1 MAFARV
7 ISLSDVAQMIS
18 NGTVD
23 TMFVPE
29 KQQDKTRVLFHH
41 SKEQTSLGV
50 LAHSFLTCYNLFT
63 GHELTKTQW
72 SSKMPSFSAVSIGS
86 LAMLKGQLS
95 QLGMLKKSGW
105 TFRDWS
111 MSQIYGDFMIFQHQL
126 VR

>member
-7 ISLSDVAQMIS
+7 ISLSDVAKMIS

-29 KQQDKTRVLFHH
+29 KQQDKTHVLFHH

-63 GHELTKTQW
+63 GHELTKTQR

-95 QLGMLKKSGW
+95 QLGM
-105 TFRDWS
+105 F
-111 MSQIYGDFMIFQHQL
+111 
-126 VR
+126 